1 MGGVPHTYTNIYS
14 THKHTYHIDFF
25 AKIKFYFTLME
36 TVKKKMTFSH
46 ITAQEFNG
54 KYLTPNKILLM
65 V

>member
-36 TVKKKMTFSH
+36 TVKKK
-46 ITAQEFNG
+46 
-54 KYLTPNKILLM
+54 
-65 V
+65 